1 MTREKHKN
9 VCDAAKA
16 RLREIYFS
24 YRMYIRKEDKSK
36 INHLRF
42 QLKKQKGNKAK
53 RMKEIVKIGKIK

>member
-1 MTREKHKN
+1 MLNDKGKN
-9 VCDAAKA
+9 IQMCDAAKA

-36 INHLRF
+36 INNLRF

-53 RMKEIVKIGKIK
+53 G